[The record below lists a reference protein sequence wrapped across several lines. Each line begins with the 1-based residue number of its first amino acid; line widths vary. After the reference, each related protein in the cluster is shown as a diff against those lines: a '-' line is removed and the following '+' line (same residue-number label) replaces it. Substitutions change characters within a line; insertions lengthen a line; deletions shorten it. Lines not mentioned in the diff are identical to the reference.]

1 MTHPL
6 EDYLA
11 AAGESPSAFAA
22 RLGVEAGAIVRI
34 LGGGAPSSPVLARR
48 IVEACAGAVTF
59 DDLYAAG
66 AGVSDLAARRRD
78 GEPSPDIELLAAVIG
93 LVLPEAPIE
102 AVETAA
108 EAAANAYE
116 ALGRLTNR
124 RGPDR
129 LVQVLRPVLEEIPK
143 DFPDHPIPPARL
155 AEAPRRAAQLYF
167 QARERRPR

>member
-6 EDYLA
+6 EEYLA
-11 AAGESPSAFAA
+11 AAGESPSAFAS
-22 RLGVEAGAIVRI
+22 RLGVDAGAIIRI
-34 LGGGAPSSPVLARR
+34 LGGGAPATPVLARR

-66 AGVSDLAARRRD
+66 ARVSDLAARRAND
-78 GEPSPDIELLAAVIG
+78 KAAADVELLAAVIG

-116 ALGRLTNR
+116 ALGRITDR

-143 DFPDHPIPPARL
+143 DFPAHPIPPARL
-155 AEAPRRAAQLYF
+155 AEAPCRAAQLYF